1 MRVLFVEFSFEK
13 LFNSGVAAL
22 AAILRREGHSSEFLR
37 VDHRT
42 NEEEFVRALGA
53 RSLDLLAFSAM
64 SFQWPGVKTLT
75 GWARRVTSA
84 PILVGGY
91 HPTFWP
97 DQVIDCPSVDM
108 LCRGEGEGAILDLAR
123 ALDAG
128 EDPTRIPNLW
138 VKKDG
143 DVVKNECRPLIAEL
157 DTLPHWEREFF
168 QFDEL
173 LERTASVTI
182 FHEKYIMPVAA
193 GRGCPYNCTYCSNH
207 GLMTLYRGKGKLT
220 RVRSVDY
227 FLSEIRDLLERY
239 PQIRMFEFWDE
250 IFGVDKHWLREFSVK
265 YGSEFH
271 IPFTAFLR
279 VELATEEVVD
289 QLAYANCKIALF
301 GVEQGNEDYRKR
313 YLNRRMSNKV
323 IVDAFRRCRERNI
336 ETVSLSMLGL
346 PYETAELV
354 RETIQLNRE
363 IDPDIVWISIFQAY
377 PGTDLFDLCV
387 KEGYVAP
394 ASAGALPWYENPS
407 VHIEQESITHDELM
421 ECYHEFRALQSEIE
435 RKRNKGH
442 VEMTAC

>member
-1 MRVLFVEFSFEK
+1 MHVLFVEFSFEK
-13 LFNSGVAAL
+13 LFNAGVAAL
-22 AAILRREGHSSEFLR
+22 AAILKREGHSSDFLR

-42 NEEEFVRALGA
+42 TEDDFLREI
-53 RSLDLLAFSAM
+53 RSRSFDVLAFSAM
-64 SFQWPGVKTLT
+64 SFQWPGVKNFAT
-75 GWARRVTSA
+75 WARPATTA

-97 DQVIDCPSVDM
+97 DQVIEHPAVDL
-108 LCRGEGEGAILDLAR
+108 LCRGEGEDALLDLLR
-123 ALDAG
+123 AMESGGDTTKIA
-128 EDPTRIPNLW
+128 NLW

-143 DVVKNECRPLIAEL
+143 EIHKNECRPLIADL
-157 DTLPHWEREFF
+157 DSLPYWEREFF

-182 FHEKYIMPVAA
+182 FHEKYIMPISA

-227 FLSEIRDLLERY
+227 FLGEIREVLERY
-239 PQIRMFEFWDE
+239 PQIKMFEFWDE

-265 YGSEFH
+265 YGSEIH
-271 IPFTAFLR
+271 VPFTAFCR

-289 QLAYANCKIALF
+289 QLAYAGCKIALF
-301 GVEQGNEDYRKR
+301 GVEQGNEEYRKR

-323 IVDAFRRCRERNI
+323 IIDAFRRCRERGI

-346 PYETAELV
+346 PYETKDLL
-354 RETIQLNRE
+354 RETIELNRQ
-363 IDPDIVWISIFQAY
+363 IDPDIVWMSIFQAY
-377 PGTDLFDLCV
+377 PGTDLFDLCI

-394 ASAGALPWYENPS
+394 AVEGMVPWYENPN
-407 VHIEQESITHDELM
+407 VHIQQESISHDELM
-421 ECYHEFRALQSEIE
+421 ECYREFRDLQAEIE
-435 RKRNKGH
+435 HKRNRRH
-442 VEMTAC
+442 VEITAC